1 MPPFTDKASWC
12 WKMAELDILRL
23 SSTAA
28 AQRTQ
33 QLFQEMEADES
44 IFRNAVIS
52 AEAVIEDLKKEETAV
67 SQRRVARSRYR
78 ADDLRMLTGQEVQFL
93 ESRERQRM
101 KDFNSTVNGNYVIR
115 DPKQWAFPNIRRNIS
130 KDYLWMI
137 DLATR

>member
-1 MPPFTDKASWC
+1 MLLFTDKVSWC

-44 IFRNAVIS
+44 IFRNAVIA

-67 SQRRVARSRYR
+67 SQRRAAQSKYR
-78 ADDLRMLTGQEVQFL
+78 ADSLRMLTGQEVQFL
-93 ESRERQRM
+93 ENRERQRM
-101 KDFNSTVNGNYVIR
+101 EDLNSTVNGNYVIR

-130 KDYLWMI
+130 KDYLWML